1 MKEVNKELKVLLNLF
16 NKYLEIIK
24 CKTAK
29 IYVGPN
35 VWDDGSDFYCN
46 GVKQKFPL
54 PLFDS
59 LDSHFNDLN
68 SKYYFETDSGDS
80 YNTFKFLID
89 SENRIITLIGE
100 YTEYVTG
107 DFSSI
112 EENMSEE
119 IYNYLT
125 EQDCKKLTLSFDA
138 GGDSGWVHDFG
149 QNVTTGEE
157 IPVPE
162 MIQDVC
168 YSLLETKGGWE
179 INEGSVGTFTLDT
192 EKRTVELSFA
202 FIEEEE
208 NEDEL
213 SKEIF

>member
-16 NKYLEIIK
+16 NKYLETIK
-24 CKTAK
+24 CKTAEVN
-29 IYVGPN
+29 VGPN
-35 VWDDGSDFYCN
+35 VWGDGSDFYCN
-46 GVKQKFPL
+46 GVKQRFPL

-68 SKYYFETDSGDS
+68 SKYYFESGDED
-80 YNTFKFLID
+80 YYDFKFVID

-100 YTEYVTG
+100 YSKYVTR

-112 EENMSEE
+112 EEDMSDE

-168 YSLLETKGGWE
+168 YSLLNNFGGWE
-179 INEGSVGTFTLDT
+179 INEGSTGTFTLDT
-192 EKRTVELSFA
+192 EEKTIELLFA
-202 FIEEEE
+202 YNEEEQHK
-208 NEDEL
+208 DEL